1 MQDGHLV
8 AMGAAKPM
16 LPVTPLAAGNAAYIE
31 DLYERYLA
39 DPDSVEPQ
47 WRDFFASLGGQ
58 GDVAHGP
65 LIGELAR
72 RATNGGGAGR
82 GARAA
87 ATATATPIE
96 PGTAGAKQA
105 AVSRLI
111 QTYMNRGHLVAD
123 IDPLGLMMPPR
134 QQILGPGLLRPV
146 GRRSRPR
153 VLHREPQRRD
163 QAAPEAPRHLC
174 AAQVHLQRHDRRRVR
189 AHVGHDRAALAARPL
204 PGRAHATAI
213 RARGATE
220 HPLAAHDGG
229 GSRAVPCDEV
239 SGAEA
244 LLARGWRQPD
254 SRCSTT

>member
-1 MQDGHLV
+1 MARFLRESRRPGRRRAWPVDRRARATRDQRRRCRTRCEGGCDGNGDADRTGHCRRQ
-8 AMGAAKPM
+8 ASRG
-16 LPVTPLAAGNAAYIE
+16 VT
-31 DLYERYLA
+31 A
-39 DPDSVEPQ
+39 DPDLHEP
-47 WRDFFASLGGQ
+47 RSSRCG
-58 GDVAHGP
+58 HRS
-65 LIGELAR
+65 AR
-72 RATNGGGAGR
+72 PDD
-82 GARAA
+82 AA
-87 ATATATPIE
+87 E
-96 PGTAGAKQA
+96 A
-105 AVSRLI
+105 A
-111 QTYMNRGHLVAD
+111 
-123 IDPLGLMMPPR
+123 DP
-134 QQILGPGLLRPV
+134 GPGLLRPV